1 MATYTDNYKLV
12 IIEGTDV
19 ISKVPHNES
28 MNKIDTALKS
38 VADDTATA
46 VADVNK
52 VKVDM
57 EQEMSDF
64 SQEMH
69 NTLDET
75 VTQINTTVDNKLA
88 NVSEYLLAGQL
99 NTGSMYQICGQTGHN
114 KFPLSQSEFMKYD
127 TSKIA
132 LYNDDFQNRYTSTF
146 STRYVKVTVDMV
158 VGSDGANAMDVFL
171 IQHDS
176 YDSVKE
182 RTIKSSGYQLTNG
195 LNHIQF
201 TAIFDMRTIDDGNRS
216 FKYIGFDCVNAL
228 TLENRADITIEY
240 LGIDHSNN

>member
-1 MATYTDNYKLV
+1 MATYTENYELP

-19 ISKVPHNES
+19 ISRVPHNEG
-28 MNKIDTALKS
+28 MTKIDTTLKK
-38 VADDTATA
+38 VADDTSTA
-46 VADVNK
+46 VADVNQ
-52 VKVDM
+52 VKVNM

-69 NTLDET
+69 STLDKT

-114 KFPLSQSEFMKYD
+114 KFPLSQSEFMNYD
-127 TSKIA
+127 TRKIA
-132 LYNDDFQNRYTSTF
+132 LYNDNFQNKYTS
-146 STRYVKVTVDMV
+146 SATRYVKVTVDMV

-171 IQHDS
+171 IQHNYIAGDT
-176 YDSVKE
+176 
-182 RTIKSSGYQLTNG
+182 TIKSSGYQLTNG

-201 TAIFDMRTIDDGNRS
+201 TAIFDMRNVDGTDD
-216 FKYIGFDCVNAL
+216 FYKYIGFDCVNAL
-228 TLENRADITIEY
+228 TLENRANITIEY